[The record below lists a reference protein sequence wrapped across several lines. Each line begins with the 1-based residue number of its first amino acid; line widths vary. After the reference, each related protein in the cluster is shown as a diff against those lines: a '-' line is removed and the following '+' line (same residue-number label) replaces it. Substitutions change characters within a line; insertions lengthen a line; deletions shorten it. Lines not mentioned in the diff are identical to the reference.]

1 MARWGAGHSRGD
13 ASLCALSLLLPLLLF
28 LRGGAGAPET
38 GGESRS
44 SWGNGANGGFS
55 LHPPYFNLAE
65 GTRISASATCG
76 EEAPAGTRG
85 PPRPTEDLY
94 CKLVGGPVAGGDPNQ
109 TIQGQYCDI
118 CTSANINKAHP
129 ISNAV
134 DGTERWWQSPPL
146 SRGLEYSE
154 VNVTLDL
161 GQLFH
166 VAYVLIKFAN
176 SPRPD
181 LWVLERS
188 TDFGLTYQPWQY
200 FASSKRDC
208 IEKFGLRTLER
219 ITQDDDVIC
228 TTEYSRIVPLENGE
242 IVVSL
247 VNGRPGA
254 MNFSYSPLLRNFTKA
269 TNIRLR
275 FLRTNTLL
283 GHLMGKALRDPTVTR
298 RYYYSIK
305 DISIGGRCVCNGHAD
320 VCDAKDPTDPYRL
333 QCACQH
339 NTCGGA
345 CDRCCPGFHQLPWK
359 PATMDNA
366 NECQSCNCH
375 GHAHDC
381 YYDPEVDRHR
391 ASKNQDNVYEGGGV
405 CIDCQHHTT
414 GINCERCVPGYY
426 RSPEHPIDSP
436 YVCYR
441 CNCESD
447 FTDGTCEDLTGR
459 CYCKPNYTGE
469 RCDACAKGFADF
481 PHCYPVPS
489 FSHNDTGEQVL
500 PAGQIVNCDCSA
512 AGTLGNACRK
522 DPHIGQCV
530 CKPNFQGVHCEQC
543 APGFFGPGCLPCQCS
558 GPGQTGSSCDNETG
572 QCVCRTGFEGPACDR
587 CAPGYFSYPLC
598 QLCGCSPAGTLP
610 EACDESGRCFCR
622 PEFDG
627 PHCDR
632 CQAGY
637 HSYPHCRVCSC
648 DSRGSLDQLCSGAG
662 MCHCRPGYAGSA
674 CQECAPGYY
683 GFPNCV
689 ACQCSEA
696 GSLHITCEPETGQCN
711 CRPRVTGLH
720 CDTCVP
726 GTYGFPHCEVGSCD
740 PAGQVS
746 VSSSSSEG
754 SCECRAHVEGPRCD
768 RCKPLYWNLSPANSY
783 GCSSCSCDPRG
794 TISGVAECQQGNGQC
809 FCKPNVCGQK
819 CTSCKDGYFRLDQTN
834 YFGCKTCQC
843 DIGGALAQ
851 GCEPRMGTC
860 QCRPN
865 TQGPTCNEPAR
876 DHYLPDLHHI
886 RFELEEGSTPD
897 GRPVRFGYNPL
908 EFENFSWRGY
918 AQMTPVQPK
927 VVVKLNVTSPDLF
940 HLVFRYVNR
949 GSTSV
954 NGKVSVLEEGKF
966 NTCSNCTEQTHQVVF
981 APSTEPVFLTVPQ
994 SSYGEP
1000 FVLNPS
1006 IWSLVIE
1013 AEGVLL
1019 DYVVLL
1025 PSAYYEA
1032 PILQVKVTEACT
1044 YSPKPEQV
1052 RSNCLL
1058 YTYLPLD
1065 GFPFAGGTDAVC
1077 RLDNSLPKVCQMEQ
1091 PSSSHPLLA
1100 TCWGN
1105 DVDVQV
1111 QIVVPQPGQYALV
1124 VEYANEKDLQG
1135 LSVAVHTPQWTPQ
1148 QGLLTLY
1155 PCQYSFL
1162 CRGTALD
1169 SQNRLLAFEV
1179 TGEASIRLTA
1189 EHAQFLLYRIYL
1201 VPMSKFT
1208 TEFVEPKVHCISSHG
1223 TFGLS
1228 SGSCLPS
1235 RFQKLSQPI
1244 VLTECKVL
1252 PVPPDFP
1259 LSHMHAVTPAGPP
1272 LSPQPHPPT
1281 AADPTIEP
1289 TLLQSPQS
1297 TVVFSTHIPTL
1308 GRYAFLLHS
1317 YQPNLPTFP
1326 VEVLINGGRVWHG
1339 QANAT
1344 FCPHAYGCRSLV
1356 VCEGQVVLD
1365 VTDNE
1370 LTVTVR
1376 VPEGQQLW
1384 LDYVLVVPEDGYSSN
1399 YLREE
1404 PLDKSYD
1411 FISLCAANGFYISP
1425 ASSPPFCRD
1434 AAISLSLFYN
1444 NGAQPCRCHEV
1455 GATGPTCEPFGGQC
1469 PCRAH
1474 VIGRDCSR
1482 CATGYWGFPNC
1493 RPCDCGSRL
1502 CDEASGRCICPPRT
1516 IPPDCVVCQAQ
1527 TFGCHPLVG
1536 CEDCNCSRPGVKDFS
1551 DPGCDLDSGQCRCK
1565 PNVVGRRCDTCAPGF
1580 YGYPSCRRCQCHE
1593 AGTVAGVCD
1602 PVTGQCHCKDNV
1614 EGGRCDQCRLGT
1626 FSLDASN
1633 PKGCTRCF
1641 CFGATDRCRSSQQVR
1656 GEYIDMRGWVLV
1668 SGERQQVPTSLR
1680 ADAGL
1685 VHADLR
1691 NVPEAFQDLYWQAP
1705 ASYLGDRVS
1714 SYGGSLRYE
1723 LHSETQRGD
1732 VFVPTESRP
1741 DVILKGNQ
1749 MSITFL
1755 ESSYPSPGDI
1765 HRGKV
1770 DLVEGNFRHTETHN
1784 PVSREELMMVL
1795 AGLEQLQ
1802 IRALFSQISSAV
1814 SLQRVVLEVVMDGPG
1829 GVQASNVEVCMC
1841 PANYRGDSCQECAP
1855 GYYRDTKGH
1864 FLGKCIPCHC
1874 NGHSDRC
1881 LPGSGICVG
1890 CQHNTEGDHCER
1902 CKDGFVS
1909 NATQDQSSSFCISC
1923 PCPLSVPS
1931 NNFAVG
1937 CVHKGGVTQCLC
1949 QPGYAGASCE
1959 RCAPGYYGNPLVIGS
1974 SCQPCDCSGNGDPN
1988 MLFSHCDPLTGVCLG
2003 CMYHTAGPHCE
2014 SCAPGYYGNAL
2025 LPKNCTKC
2033 DCSPC
2038 GTEVCDARTG
2048 QCRCKAGVT
2057 GQRCD
2062 RCQDGHY
2069 GFDSCGGCRPCNCG
2083 LGAVGSSCHS
2093 QSGQCHCRAGVS
2105 GTQCQQ
2111 CAPGYWGF
2119 NEHGCARCQ
2128 CRGGHCDPRTGECT
2142 CPPGLSGKQ
2151 CDSCSHRHQVPVT
2164 HSPGGVHCE
2173 VCDSCV
2179 VLLLDDLERMES
2191 LFPTIRQQLSSLNA
2205 SSVAWARLHEI
2216 NSSIAALANQL
2227 RGLQGSREPTRQRL
2241 DELEH
2246 QSGVLEEETNTL
2258 HSRVSEVRAQ
2268 ASQLQES
2275 SGDNLQRAE
2284 TLLQSLQNL
2293 DRALGELK
2301 SQMDRLSPSNTST
2314 ASGEEFLQT
2323 LAEVER
2329 MLQEMRDRDFGGPRN
2344 VAEGELGEAQRLL
2357 NRVQSQLTSRWE
2369 ESQALASSIRERLAQ
2384 HSSQLM
2390 DLRDAL
2396 NEAVNK
2402 TRLTEELNSRNQE
2415 HLEERLQKKKELE
2428 RENATLRDTLRM
2440 AEDALAQISE
2450 LLQTMDRAKEEYERL
2465 AANLDGAR
2473 TPLMEKMQKFSPASS
2488 KIPLVERAEEHARE
2502 LDQLAYNLSSIIRST
2517 NQDRF
2522 IQRAIEASNAYG
2534 SILQA
2539 VRQAEEAASQAL
2551 HNATSTWEMVVQE
2564 GLSARAR
2571 ELWENSSILEE
2582 AVRDQQRRLN
2592 GAIRETLQASQTQ
2605 LEEAKAKKDRLVAQ
2619 LKGVQS
2625 MLAMDRDDTSEKI
2638 ARAKAVAMEANDT
2651 ATQVG
2656 ATLRDMQKNLH
2667 QWQGQY
2673 GDLRSQDLAQA
2684 MEDAGKS
2691 VSSLE
2696 KTLPQLLAKLSQL
2709 ENKRGQNASL
2719 ALSNSILRVRE
2730 LITQA
2735 RSAASKVKV
2744 PMKFNGRS
2752 GVQLRP
2758 PRDLQDLA
2766 AYTALK
2772 FYIQSSEPP
2781 QQQGHNGDSQFILYM
2796 GSREA
2801 SGDYMGVIL
2810 HEHKVQWVYRLGE
2823 AAHRTL
2829 TIDEDIGEHFAT
2841 VSIDRILQYGHM
2853 SVTMEKQ
2860 MVHETKGDSV
2870 YPGDQGLLNFKTQ
2883 DFVFYVGGYPS
2894 NFTPPR
2900 PLRYPGYRGC
2910 IEMDTLNE
2918 EVVSLYNFQKT
2929 FHLDT
2934 AVDKPCARSKSTGDP
2949 WLTDGSYL
2957 DGTGFAHINFES
2969 QLISTKRFEQELRL
2983 VSYNGIIFFLQY
2995 QDQFLCLA
3003 VQEGHLI
3010 LYYDFSHGLKVAT
3023 PQQELTPLTSSNKA
3037 IQIFIM
3043 GVTGRK
3049 RILVRVER
3057 VSVFSLQEDNLL
3069 ENADSYY
3076 LGGVPLAQLPPSLRS
3091 FFPTGGSIRGCVKGL
3106 KALGKYVDLKRLNT
3120 TGISS
3125 GCTSDLLITR
3135 SMTFHGHGYLTL
3147 ALRDVPPLTGNF
3159 YTGFGFRSIQDSSL
3173 LYYYASPEGIFQ
3185 VFLRQ
3190 GRVTLNLLRTEVMT
3204 KDAYADGVSHYVAVY
3219 SNSTGVWLYVDDH
3232 FQGSEPPQGRSPH
3245 QAPAEGPPRFLLGG
3259 LPESGAFQKLTGC
3272 ISNVFVR
3279 RVSEAQHV
3287 VDLQQNIQ
3295 NINVTTGCTPPD
3307 EPLQLRVPPRKFR
3320 RKPKAALHD
3329 QGMPPDFACQ
3339 FPTNHQTISHAY
3351 QFGASPA
3358 SRLEFA
3364 PLPFSFQDRTHFS
3377 MDVQLRSLRGLLLAV
3392 PAAKSGSPFLALF
3405 LSHGH
3410 FILQAG
3416 GHGKPFRVRSREQY
3430 KPGDW
3435 HTVFFS
3441 REQNRIQLVINGLR
3455 AQSSE
3460 RSGAHRKALLGHGPV
3475 YVGGLPSGPSWT
3487 HLPEAAGTGFKGC
3500 VRNLKMNG
3508 QPLET
3513 PTQLHGVVPCYT
3525 GTLEKGLFFAA
3536 QGGSV
3541 ILEHPTTWGPDL
3553 ELVLEVRP
3561 RAAAGLLFHLG
3572 SRQGPPYIRLEADG
3586 DKVLVR
3592 ADSGAGEFSTSV
3604 TRPPLCDGLWH
3615 RISVIKGRSMLRL
3628 DVDTKGNYT
3637 VAPASVPSIIT
3648 KEPLYLG
3655 GLPETSKST
3664 VSPSSLPGY
3673 YGCIRNLVANRRPVD
3688 LTRTGIIQGSVG
3700 ANGCPVM

>member
-1 MARWGAGHSRGD
+1 IRKVGGRRGSTPGIMAVS
-13 ASLCALSLLLPLLLF
+13 SSFPFSPLPLPS
-28 LRGGAGAPET
+28 AGAP
-38 GGESRS
+38 G
-44 SWGNGANGGFS
+44 GGFS

-65 GTRISASATCG
+65 GARISASATCG
-76 EEAPAGTRG
+76 EEAPAGARG
-85 PPRPTEDLY
+85 PSRPTEDLY

-129 ISNAV
+129 ITNAV

-166 VAYVLIKFAN
+166 VAYVLLKFAN

-208 IEKFGLRTLER
+208 IEKFGFQTLER
-219 ITQDDDVIC
+219 INKDDDVVC

-320 VCDAKDPTDPYRL
+320 VCNAKDPTDPYRL

-345 CDRCCPGFHQLPWK
+345 CDHCCPGFNQLPWK

-391 ASKNQDNVYEGGGV
+391 ASKNQDNIYEGGGV

-414 GINCERCVPGYY
+414 GINCERCIPGYY
-426 RSPEHPIDSP
+426 RSPDHPIDSP

-441 CNCESD
+441 CNCESE

-469 RCDACAKGFADF
+469 LCDACAKGFTDF

-489 FSHNDTGEQVL
+489 FSHNDTGAQVL

-522 DPHIGQCV
+522 DPQVGQCV

-543 APGFFGPGCLPCQCS
+543 APGHHGPGCLRECPL
-558 GPGQTGSSCDNETG
+558 PGVALRGTALLLSP
-572 QCVCRTGFEGPACDR
+572 VV
-587 CAPGYFSYPLC
+587 
-598 QLCGCSPAGTLP
+598 CGCSPVGTLP
-610 EACDESGRCFCR
+610 EGCDESGRCLCR

-627 PHCDR
+627 LHCDSCR
-632 CQAGY
+632 VGY
-637 HSYPHCRVCSC
+637 HSYPHCQVCSC
-648 DSRGSLDQLCSGAG
+648 DPRGSLDQFCSGAG
-662 MCHCRPGYAGSA
+662 MCHCRPGYAGSM

-683 GFPNCV
+683 GFPNCMS
-689 ACQCSEA
+689 CHCSEA
-696 GSLHITCEPETGQCN
+696 GSFHATCHPETGQCS
-711 CRPRVTGLH
+711 CRPRVSGVH

-726 GTYGFPHCEVGSCD
+726 GTYGFPRCEVSQLS
-740 PAGQVS
+740 AS
-746 VSSSSSEG
+746 VFLTKTQG
-754 SCECRAHVEGPRCD
+754 SCECRAHVEGPKCD
-768 RCKPLYWNLSPANSY
+768 RCKPLYWNLSPANPF
-783 GCSSCSCDPRG
+783 GCRSCSCDPRG
-794 TISGVAECQQGNGQC
+794 TINGVAECQQGNGQC
-809 FCKPNVCGQK
+809 FCKPNVCGQM
-819 CTSCKDGYFRLDQTN
+819 CTVCKDGYFRLDQAD
-834 YFGCKTCQC
+834 YFGCQTCQC

-851 GCEPRMGTC
+851 GCEPRTGAC

-865 TQGPTCNEPAR
+865 TQGPTCSEPAR
-876 DHYLPDLHHI
+876 DHYLPDLHHL

-897 GRPVRFGYNPL
+897 WRPVRFGYNPL

-918 AQMTPVQPK
+918 AQMTLVQPR

-949 GSTSV
+949 GPTSV
-954 NGKVSVLEEGKF
+954 NGKVSVFEEGKF
-966 NTCSNCTEQTHQVVF
+966 NACSNCTEQSHWVTF

-1032 PILQVKVTEACT
+1032 PILQLKVTEACT
-1044 YSPKPEQV
+1044 YNPKPD
-1052 RSNCLL
+1052 CLL

-1065 GFPFAGGTDAVC
+1065 GFPSASGTDAIC
-1077 RLDNSLPKVCQMEQ
+1077 RRDNSLPKACQMEQ
-1091 PSSSHPLLA
+1091 ISSSHPPLA
-1100 TCWGN
+1100 SCWGN
-1105 DVDVQV
+1105 DVDVQL
-1111 QIVVPQPGQYALV
+1111 QMVVPQPGQYALI
-1124 VEYANEKDLQG
+1124 VEYANEDDLQDV
-1135 LSVAVHTPQWTPQ
+1135 SVTVHTPQWILQ

-1162 CRGTALD
+1162 CRGTALG
-1169 SQNRLLAFEV
+1169 SQNRLAAFEL
-1179 TGEASIRLTA
+1179 TGEASIQLTA

-1201 VPMSKFT
+1201 VPINKFT
-1208 TEFVEPKVHCISSHG
+1208 TEFVEPRVHCISSHG
-1223 TFGLS
+1223 TFGPS
-1228 SGSCLPS
+1228 SGSCIPS

-1244 VLTECKVL
+1244 VLTECRVL

-1259 LSHMHAVTPAGPP
+1259 LSHMHTVTPAGPP
-1272 LSPQPHPPT
+1272 TSPQPRPPT
-1281 AADPTIEP
+1281 AVDPASNP
-1289 TLLQSPQS
+1289 TLLHSSQS
-1297 TVVFSTHIPTL
+1297 TVVFSTHIQTL
-1308 GRYAFLLHS
+1308 GRYAFLLHG
-1317 YQPNLPTFP
+1317 YQPNHPTFP
-1326 VEVLINGGRVWHG
+1326 VEVLINGGRIWHG
-1339 QANAT
+1339 QANAS

-1356 VCEGQVVLD
+1356 VCEGQIILD

-1384 LDYVLVVPEDGYSSN
+1384 LDYVLVVPEDGYSSS

-1425 ASSPPFCRD
+1425 SSTPFCQN

-1444 NGAQPCRCHEV
+1444 NGAQPCYCHEV
-1455 GATGPTCEPFGGQC
+1455 GATSPTCEPFGGQC
-1469 PCRAH
+1469 SCRAH

-1493 RPCDCGSRL
+1493 RPCDCGTRL
-1502 CDEASGRCICPPRT
+1502 CDEVTGQCICPPRT
-1516 IPPDCVVCQAQ
+1516 ILPDCVVCQDQ
-1527 TFGCHPLVG
+1527 TFGCHPLIG
-1536 CEDCNCSRPGVKDFS
+1536 CEDCNCSRPGVEELT
-1551 DPGCDLDSGQCRCK
+1551 DPGCDLDSGQCKCK
-1565 PNVVGRRCDTCAPGF
+1565 PNIIGRRCDACAPGF
-1580 YGYPSCRRCQCHE
+1580 YGYPNCRRCQCFE

-1602 PVTGQCHCKDNV
+1602 PITGQCHCKDNV
-1614 EGGRCDQCRLGT
+1614 EGLRCDQCRVGT
-1626 FSLDASN
+1626 FSLDATN

-1656 GEYIDMRGWVLV
+1656 GELLDMQGWVLL
-1668 SGERQQVPTSLR
+1668 SGERQEVPTSLR
-1680 ADAGL
+1680 ADIGL
-1685 VHADLR
+1685 VHADVR

-1705 ASYLGDRVS
+1705 VCYLGDRVS
-1714 SYGGSLRYE
+1714 SYGGRLSYE

-1741 DVILKGNQ
+1741 DVILKRNQ

-1755 ESSYPSPGDI
+1755 ESSYPAPGYI

-1814 SLQRVVLEVVMDGPG
+1814 SLQRVVLEVVTDAPG
-1829 GVQASNVEVCMC
+1829 GAQASNVEVCMC
-1841 PANYRGDSCQECAP
+1841 PANYRGDSCQECAS

-1902 CKDGFVS
+1902 CKGGFVI
-1909 NATQDQSSSFCISC
+1909 NTTQDQSSSLCVSC

-1937 CVHKGGVTQCLC
+1937 CVHKGGITQCLC
-1949 QPGYAGASCE
+1949 QPGYAGASCQ

-1988 MLFSHCDPLTGVCLG
+1988 MLFSHCDPLTGACLG
-2003 CMYHTAGPHCE
+2003 CMYNTAGPHCE

-2025 LPKNCTKC
+2025 LPGNCTKC

-2038 GTEVCDARTG
+2038 GTEACDARSG
-2048 QCRCKAGVT
+2048 RCLCKAGVT
-2057 GQRCD
+2057 GPRCD
-2062 RCQDGHY
+2062 RCQDGYY
-2069 GFDSCGGCRPCNCG
+2069 GFDGCGGCQPCNCG
-2083 LGAVGSSCHS
+2083 PAAMGPSCHP
-2093 QSGQCHCRAGVS
+2093 QSGQCHCRVGVS
-2105 GTQCQQ
+2105 GAQCQQ

-2119 NEHGCARCQ
+2119 SEHSCTRCP

-2151 CDSCSHRHQVPVT
+2151 CDSCSHQHQVPVT
-2164 HSPGGVHCE
+2164 HGPGGVHCE
-2173 VCDSCV
+2173 VCDNCV
-2179 VLLLDDLERMES
+2179 VLLLDDLERMEP
-2191 LFPTIRQQLSSLNA
+2191 LFPAIRQQLSSLNA
-2205 SSVAWARLHEI
+2205 SSMAWTRLHGI
-2216 NSSIAALANQL
+2216 NSSIVDQL
-2227 RGLQGSREPTRQRL
+2227 RGPAGSREPTRQRL
-2241 DELEH
+2241 DELER
-2246 QSGVLEEETNTL
+2246 QSGVLDEETEVL
-2258 HSRVSEVRAQ
+2258 HSKEGSQARAG
-2268 ASQLQES
+2268 QLPENS
-2275 SGDNLQRAE
+2275 RDNLQRAKA
-2284 TLLQSLQNL
+2284 LLPNIPNME
-2293 DRALGELK
+2293 RALGELI
-2301 SQMDRLSPSNTST
+2301 SQMDRLSPSNASA
-2314 ASGEEFLQT
+2314 ASGEEFLRT
-2323 LAEVER
+2323 LGEVER
-2329 MLQEMRDRDFGGPRN
+2329 MLQEMRGRDFGGPRA
-2344 VAEGELGEAQRLL
+2344 VAEGELREAQSLL

-2384 HSSQLM
+2384 HNSQLM

-2402 TRLTEELNSRNQE
+2402 TRLTEELNSRNQGY
-2415 HLEERLQKKKELE
+2415 LEERLQKKQELE
-2428 RENATLRDTLRM
+2428 RENSTLRDILRM
-2440 AEDALAQISE
+2440 AEDALAQVSE
-2450 LLQTMDRAKEEYERL
+2450 LLQTMDRAKEEYEHL

-2473 TPLMEKMQKFSPASS
+2473 TPLIEKMQKFSPASS
-2488 KIPLVERAEEHARE
+2488 KIPIVERAEEHAQE
-2502 LDQLAYNLSSIIRST
+2502 LDQLAYNLSSIIRDT

-2522 IQRAIEASNAYG
+2522 IQRAIEASNAYA

-2539 VRQAEEAASQAL
+2539 VGKAEAAANQAL
-2551 HNATSTWEMVVQE
+2551 QNATSTWRVSDLP
-2564 GLSARAR
+2564 GLPHCFLWTFWTPLSDSRIKGR
-2571 ELWENSSILEE
+2571 EKG
-2582 AVRDQQRRLN
+2582 Q
-2592 GAIRETLQASQTQ
+2592 AIRETLQASRTQ

-2638 ARAKAVAMEANDT
+2638 ARAKAMAIEANDT

-2656 ATLRDMQKNLH
+2656 ATLRDMQRNLH
-2667 QWQGQY
+2667 QWQDQY
-2673 GDLRSQDLAQA
+2673 GNLRNQDLAQA

-2691 VSSLE
+2691 VYSLE
-2696 KTLPQLLAKLSQL
+2696 KTLPQLLAKLSHL

-2781 QQQGHNGDSQFILYM
+2781 QQQGQDGSSQFVLYM
-2796 GSREA
+2796 GSHEA
-2801 SGDYMGVIL
+2801 SGDYMGVVL
-2810 HEHKVQWVYRLGE
+2810 REHKVQWVYRLGE
-2823 AAHRTL
+2823 ADHRTL
-2829 TIDEDIGEHFAT
+2829 TIDEDIGEQFAT

-2860 MVHETKGDSV
+2860 TVHETKGDSV
-2870 YPGDQGLLNFKTQ
+2870 YPGDQGLLNLRPQ

-2894 NFTPPR
+2894 NFTPPV

-2918 EVVSLYNFQKT
+2918 EVMSLYNFLRT

-2934 AVDKPCARSKSTGDP
+2934 ATDKPCARSKSTGDP

-2957 DGTGFAHINFES
+2957 DGTGFAHISFES
-2969 QLISTKRFEQELRL
+2969 QMSSTKRFEQELRL
-2983 VSYNGIIFFLQY
+2983 VSYTGIIFFLQY
-2995 QDQFLCLA
+2995 QFLCLA
-3003 VQEGHLI
+3003 VQEGRLV
-3010 LYYDFSHGLKVAT
+3010 LYYDFYHGLQTAT
-3023 PQQELTPLTSSNKA
+3023 PQQELAPLTSSNKA

-3043 GVTGRK
+3043 GGAGRK
-3049 RILVRVER
+3049 RVLVRVER
-3057 VSVFSLQEDNLL
+3057 VSVFSLQEENML

-3076 LGGVPLAQLPPSLRS
+3076 LGGVPLAQLPSSLRPL
-3091 FFPTGGSIRGCVKGL
+3091 FPTGGSIRGCVKGL

-3159 YTGFGFRSIQDSSL
+3159 YTGFGFRSTQDSGL
-3173 LYYYASPEGIFQ
+3173 LYYHASPEGIFQ
-3185 VFLRQ
+3185 VSLRQ
-3190 GRVTLNLLRTEVMT
+3190 GRVTLKFRRSEVMT
-3204 KDAYADGVSHYVAVY
+3204 RGAYADGAAHYVAVY
-3219 SNSTGVWLYVDDH
+3219 SNDTGVWLYVDDQL
-3232 FQGSEPPQGRSPH
+3232 QGTERQGGRSQR
-3245 QAPAEGPPRFLLGG
+3245 QAATEGPPRFLLGG
-3259 LPESGAFQKLTGC
+3259 LPESGAFQNLTGC
-3272 ISNVFVR
+3272 ISNVFV

-3295 NINVTTGCTPPD
+3295 NINVTTGCTVLD
-3307 EPLQLRVPPRKFR
+3307 QPLQLR
-3320 RKPKAALHD
+3320 AALHD
-3329 QGMPPDFACQ
+3329 LDSPPDAACQ
-3339 FPTNHQTISHAY
+3339 ISAHPKTISNAY
-3351 QFGASPA
+3351 QLGASPG
-3358 SRLEFA
+3358 SHLQFA
-3364 PLPFSFQDRTHFS
+3364 HVPFSFQERTHFF
-3377 MDVQLRSLRGLLLAV
+3377 MDIRLRSPQGLLLAV
-3392 PAAKSGSPFLALF
+3392 PTVESGSPFLVLY

-3410 FILQAG
+3410 FVLQAG
-3416 GHGKPFRVRSREQY
+3416 GQGKPFRIRSRERY
-3430 KPGDW
+3430 KTGGW
-3435 HTVFFS
+3435 HAVRS
-3441 REQNRIQLVINGLR
+3441 PRVGEQNRIQLVIDGLR
-3455 AQSSE
+3455 AQSSKGPPG
-3460 RSGAHRKALLGHGPV
+3460 RRKALLGHGPI
-3475 YVGGLPSGPSWT
+3475 YVGGLPSGHSWT
-3487 HLPEAAGTGFKGC
+3487 HLPEAAGSAFKGC
-3500 VRNLKMNG
+3500 IRNLKLNG
-3508 QPLET
+3508 QPLEA
-3513 PTQLHGVVPCYT
+3513 PTQLQGVVPCYT
-3525 GTLEKGLFFAA
+3525 GALEKGLFFAA
-3536 QGGSV
+3536 EGGAVVLDPPSGD
-3541 ILEHPTTWGPDL
+3541 GPEL
-3553 ELVLEVRP
+3553 ELMLEVRP
-3561 RAAAGLLFHLG
+3561 WAAAGLIFHLG
-3572 SRQGPPYIRLEADG
+3572 SGQRPPYVRLQADA
-3586 DKVLVR
+3586 DKVLIR
-3592 ADSGAGEFSTSV
+3592 ANTGAGEFSVSV
-3604 TRPPLCDGLWH
+3604 ARPPLCDGLWH
-3615 RISVIKGRSMLRL
+3615 RIAVIKGRNMIQL
-3628 DVDTKGNYT
+3628 DVDTEGNYT
-3637 VAPASVPSIIT
+3637 VGPA
-3648 KEPLYLG
+3648 L
-3655 GLPETSKST
+3655 TSKGT
-3664 VSPSSLPGY
+3664 SPSSPPGY
-3673 YGCIRNLVANRRPVD
+3673 HGCMRNLVINRHPID
-3688 LTRTGIIQGSVG
+3688 LTHTGTVRGSVG
-3700 ANGCPVM
+3700 ASGCPSSCTLGNLFIGSLTYLCNLCDLGQVTSPLDLGFLIC